1 MGTLV
6 VLRPSIVCCLL
17 YFGIYAGSQYR
28 LGGYFDQ
35 RISIYTSAKA
45 AEAMKNQTKRFQDSS
60 SFLASGRA
68 MQTSGRSAEAVRH
81 FQQGIMILGDDYLG
95 VGVIDDTPM
104 KYMLAETQLRDK
116 NIRQAASILERVLE
130 TRLNLFAKK
139 YRN

>member
-17 YFGIYAGSQYR
+17 YFGICAGIQYI
-28 LGGYFDQ
+28 LTVCFDQ
-35 RISIYTSAKA
+35 QIGIYTSAKA

-68 MQTSGRSAEAVRH
+68 MQTSDRSAEAVRH

-95 VGVIDDTPM
+95 AGVIDDTPI
-104 KYMLAETQLRDK
+104 KYLLAETQLRDK
-116 NIRQAASILERVLE
+116 NIRQAASTLERVLE